1 VRGDTREWWEI
12 GDSRDRVDRRE
23 IGIGSIYDEA
33 IVGEG
38 QTELECFSSVVP
50 HEHPIL
56 SV

>member
-1 VRGDTREWWEI
+1 MRGDTREWWEI